1 MWFYCEGPDRKC
13 LVFPA
18 AGGEARGEEP
28 RGDAAHLTRR
38 RDARSSDAAAEPSPA
53 DRSPPPAE
61 ASCIMGGSTS
71 SLVEEAE
78 GDAAGPRG
86 AAPPPSPVMG
96 CLRSSQ
102 SSSLPR
108 QLPRPGRHRE
118 RSFSSGS
125 MPLQR
130 SQWACGCCTFLNAAG
145 APRCSVCEAPRRKPD
160 ARWTW
165 QGPGGSCPRCTPSDR
180 AARPACSL
188 CGAPGRPL
196 GDPSGDRPPGAPS
209 LPRRSSS
216 CSGPLRPEDA
226 AIKSLVWECLRCTL
240 QNTPT
245 SMSCSACGGPRKL
258 SLPLIPAAA
267 LLATEEEG
275 GDVRPQP
282 AGRALPPPLPL
293 PLCTAT
299 AGESSSPAEA
309 SHAALGSSAHRHPLP
324 CSRREVPPPEG
335 LGQTAHVGPSPSTLA
350 VCQLPAQPELPPGRR
365 LSILKEEMSPLSP
378 APHAYAA
385 FPPCRDGWSCPACT
399 LINRGAAPLCL
410 ACHTPRRRAAP
421 LQPERRESTPV
432 EALRQSDEGE
442 ARQLWENIV
451 SFCRENAV
459 TFVDD
464 SFPPGPQSV
473 GFPADDGVQRRVRK
487 WLRPQDISCSASRE
501 RAVTWCV
508 FRTLRPSDI
517 LQGLLGNCWFLSAL
531 AVLAERPELV
541 EKVMVTR
548 SLCAEGAYQVRL
560 CKDGCWT
567 TVLVDDMLPC
577 DDSGHLLFSQAQRKQ
592 LWVALIEKAL
602 AKLHGSYFALQAG
615 RAIEGLSTLTG
626 APCESLALQT
636 SATNPKEEPIDTDLI
651 WAKMLSSKEAGFLMG
666 ASCGG
671 GNMKVDDGEYESLGL
686 RPRHAYSVLEVR
698 DVDGHRLL
706 QLRNPW
712 GRFSWTGPWAD
723 GWPGWP
729 PHLKRELCARRAE
742 DGLFWMDFWDFIRYF
757 DSVDICKIHSD
768 WQEVRAP
775 GVFPRGADVPV
786 TVASI
791 TVLERTAMEL
801 ALFQQGSRRWDATQ
815 SHLLDLCLLL
825 FRVSFDSSGT
835 PALGR
840 LLAHSRRSVRRF
852 VGCDVMLEPG
862 EYAVLCCAFNHWTSA
877 ATRAASTGEEPG
889 FLLALY
895 SSRLV
900 AVELLPASSTTIAD
914 AVIQLTETRGE
925 RHEGREGMTC
935 YYLTH
940 GWAGLIVMVEN
951 RHPRHHLHVSCDCS
965 DSFNVVSTRCSL
977 KTVDSIP
984 PLHRQVLV
992 VLSQLEGNAGFS
1004 ITHRLAHRKAV
1015 QASLGN
1021 WSPSKASHSPALSP
1035 ETAGLHQPRP
1045 L

>member
-1 MWFYCEGPDRKC
+1 
-13 LVFPA
+13 
-18 AGGEARGEEP
+18 
-28 RGDAAHLTRR
+28 
-38 RDARSSDAAAEPSPA
+38 
-53 DRSPPPAE
+53 
-61 ASCIMGGSTS
+61 MGSSTS
-71 SLVEEAE
+71 SLIEEAE
-78 GDAAGPRG
+78 GDAAPRG
-86 AAPPPSPVMG
+86 AALPPSPIMG

-102 SSSLPR
+102 STFIPR

-125 MPLQR
+125 MPPQR

-145 APRCSVCEAPRRKPD
+145 APRCSVCEAPRRRSD
-160 ARWTW
+160 TRWMW
-165 QGPGGSCPRCTPSDR
+165 PGTGREGGGWSCPRCTLANPRDR
-180 AARPACSL
+180 VSCSL
-188 CGAPGRPL
+188 CGYT
-196 GDPSGDRPPGAPS
+196 GAPQAS
-209 LPRRSSS
+209 PEAQPRPQRSSS
-216 CSGPLRPEDA
+216 CSGPLLGQQNRKQAGDA
-226 AIKSLVWECLRCTL
+226 DSSSLVWDCLRCTL

-258 SLPLIPAAA
+258 SLPQI
-267 LLATEEEG
+267 
-275 GDVRPQP
+275 
-282 AGRALPPPLPL
+282 
-293 PLCTAT
+293 
-299 AGESSSPAEA
+299 PAEA
-309 SHAALGSSAHRHPLP
+309 LLMPEVCAHTAAQQQPEAAAGALSLSISARGERLPKEASNNPVP
-324 CSRREVPPPEG
+324 CSRREVPPPDVCIS
-335 LGQTAHVGPSPSTLA
+335 QTQDSSSLSVS
-350 VCQLPAQPELPPGRR
+350 QPELLPSRR
-365 LSILKEEMSPLSP
+365 LSVLKEEMSPLSP
-378 APHAYAA
+378 ASDASAS
-385 FPPCRDGWSCPACT
+385 FPACVDDRTEQWSCPACT
-399 LINRGAAPLCL
+399 LINKVKDKHCL
-410 ACHTPRRRAAP
+410 ACHTPQQQVTQLRPALPPKRK
-421 LQPERRESTPV
+421 ESMLV
-432 EALRQSDEGE
+432 EELRQSDEGQ
-442 ARQLWENIV
+442 ARELWENII

-464 SFPPGPQSV
+464 SFPPGPKSV
-473 GFPADDGVQRRVRK
+473 GFPVVDSVQHRVKK
-487 WLRPQDISCSASRE
+487 WLRPQEINCCNFRDRGVKWS
-501 RAVTWCV
+501 V

-548 SLCAEGAYQVRL
+548 SLCPEGAYQVRL
-560 CKDGCWT
+560 CKDGSWT

-577 DDSGHLLFSQAQRKQ
+577 DENSHLLFSQAQRKQ

-626 APCESLALQT
+626 APCESLALQLST
-636 SATNPKEEPIDTDLI
+636 TNPKEDPIDTDLI

-671 GNMKVDDGEYESLGL
+671 GNMKVDDTEYESLGL
-686 RPRHAYSVLEVR
+686 RPRHAYSVLDVR
-698 DVDGHRLL
+698 DVDTHRLV

-723 GWPGWP
+723 DWSKWP
-729 PHLKRELCARRAE
+729 PHLKKELCAQRAE

-768 WQEVRAP
+768 WQEVRVP
-775 GVFPRGADVPV
+775 GVFPRGADVPL
-786 TVASI
+786 TVVSI
-791 TVLERTAMEL
+791 TVLERTAVEL
-801 ALFQQGSRRWDATQ
+801 ALFQQGSRRWDTAE
-815 SHLLDLCLLL
+815 SHLLDLCVLV
-825 FRVSFDSSGT
+825 FRVAYDSYGT
-835 PALGR
+835 LTLGR

-862 EYAVLCCAFNHWTSA
+862 EYAVLCCAFNHWHSYVTEGTMSSV
-877 ATRAASTGEEPG
+877 RSEASGYM
-889 FLLALY
+889 LAVY
-895 SSRLV
+895 SSRLLM
-900 AVELLPASSTTIAD
+900 VEQVTAANTTVAD
-914 AVIQLTETRGE
+914 AVIQLTETKGE

-965 DSFNVVSTRCSL
+965 DSFNVVSTRSSL
-977 KTVDSIP
+977 KTIDSIP

-1015 QASLGN
+1015 QAFLGN
-1021 WSPSKASHSPALSP
+1021 WSPCKATHSPALSP

>member
-1 MWFYCEGPDRKC
+1 MKFI
-13 LVFPA
+13 
-18 AGGEARGEEP
+18 
-28 RGDAAHLTRR
+28 
-38 RDARSSDAAAEPSPA
+38 SSNLHDGTVVSP
-53 DRSPPPAE
+53 
-61 ASCIMGGSTS
+61 CW
-71 SLVEEAE
+71 
-78 GDAAGPRG
+78 
-86 AAPPPSPVMG
+86 
-96 CLRSSQ
+96 Q
-102 SSSLPR
+102 
-108 QLPRPGRHRE
+108 QH
-118 RSFSSGS
+118 FSSGS
-125 MPLQR
+125 MPIHR
-130 SQWACGCCTFLNAAG
+130 TQWACGCCTFLNAAG
-145 APRCSVCEAPRRKPD
+145 APRCSICEAPRRGPEPRWLWPGTSKD
-160 ARWTW
+160 ASGW
-165 QGPGGSCPRCTPSDR
+165 SCPRCTLANPRSSR
-180 AARPACSL
+180 ACSL
-188 CGAPGRPL
+188 CGYAGPLDPPQGFPQDHPRPQ
-196 GDPSGDRPPGAPS
+196 
-209 LPRRSSS
+209 RSSS
-216 CSGPLRPEDA
+216 CSGPLRAPMAEPSRNQSEDA
-226 AIKSLVWECLRCTL
+226 DKNSLAWDCLRCTL

-258 SLPLIPAAA
+258 SLPQI
-267 LLATEEEG
+267 
-275 GDVRPQP
+275 
-282 AGRALPPPLPL
+282 
-293 PLCTAT
+293 
-299 AGESSSPAEA
+299 PAEA
-309 SHAALGSSAHRHPLP
+309 LLMPEVCDEVGARQPEAAGALSLSISTRGESLPVEASYPNTNSASGHNNPVP
-324 CSRREVPPPEG
+324 CSRREVPPPDV
-335 LGQTAHVGPSPSTLA
+335 ASPSTLA
-350 VCQLPAQPELPPGRR
+350 VSHPSSQPELLTRR
-365 LSILKEEMSPLSP
+365 LSILKEEMSPASDAAVSF
-378 APHAYAA
+378 APSEME
-385 FPPCRDGWSCPACT
+385 GWSCPACT
-399 LINRGAAPLCL
+399 LINRVEAKHCL
-410 ACHTPRRRAAP
+410 ACHTPQQQLAQLKPPASPRRK
-421 LQPERRESTPV
+421 ESMLV

-442 ARQLWENIV
+442 AKELWENII

-464 SFPPGPQSV
+464 SFPPGPKSV
-473 GFPADDGVQRRVRK
+473 GFPLDDSVQQRVRK
-487 WLRPQDISCSASRE
+487 WLRPQEISCTNFRDRGVKWS
-501 RAVTWCV
+501 V

-548 SLCAEGAYQVRL
+548 SLCPEGAYQVRL
-560 CKDGCWT
+560 CKDGSWT

-577 DDSGHLLFSQAQRKQ
+577 DETGHLLFSQAQRKQ

-626 APCESLALQT
+626 APCESLALQVST
-636 SATNPKEEPIDTDLI
+636 TNPKEDPIDTDLI

-671 GNMKVDDGEYESLGL
+671 GNMKVDDAEYESLGL
-686 RPRHAYSVLEVR
+686 RPRHAYSVLDVR
-698 DVDGHRLL
+698 DVDGHRLV

-723 GWPGWP
+723 NWPHWP
-729 PHLKRELCARRAE
+729 PHLKRELCAQRAE

-768 WQEVRAP
+768 WQEVRVP

-786 TVASI
+786 TVVSM
-791 TVLERTAMEL
+791 TVLERTAVEL
-801 ALFQQGSRRWDATQ
+801 ALFQQGSRRWDTAE
-815 SHLLDLCLLL
+815 SHLLDLCVLV
-825 FRVSFDSSGT
+825 FRAAYDSSGT
-835 PALGR
+835 LTLGR

-862 EYAVLCCAFNHWTSA
+862 EYAVLCCAFNHWHSSVTDGATSCG
-877 ATRAASTGEEPG
+877 RSEVPG
-889 FLLALY
+889 YMLAVY

-900 AVELLPASSTTIAD
+900 MVEQVTASNTTIAD
-914 AVIQLTETRGE
+914 AIIQLAETKGE

-965 DSFNVVSTRCSL
+965 DSFNVVSTRSSL

-1021 WSPSKASHSPALSP
+1021 WSPSKATHSPALSP